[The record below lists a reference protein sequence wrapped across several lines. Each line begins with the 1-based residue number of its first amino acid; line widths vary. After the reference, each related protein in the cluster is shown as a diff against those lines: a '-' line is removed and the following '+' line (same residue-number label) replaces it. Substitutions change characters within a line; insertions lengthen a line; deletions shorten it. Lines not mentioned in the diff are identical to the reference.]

1 MGDID
6 LSVRVLTKVYWPTNQ
21 VPMCKLPLSA
31 ELALREFER
40 FYLGKHNGRK
50 ISLNPCLG
58 NADVRAIFYGRPTTS
73 GGADEQ
79 ISQLVCF
86 LILT

>member
-1 MGDID
+1 
-6 LSVRVLTKVYWPTNQ
+6 
-21 VPMCKLPLSA
+21 MCKLPLSA
-31 ELALREFER
+31 EIALKDFER

-73 GGADEQ
+73 GGTDEQ
-79 ISQLVCF
+79 ISQLVLF
-86 LILT
+86 LINKLFKKFDILGK